1 MGLDMYAEKVAVEKI
16 GDSVVDFDSEGSSE
30 IFYWRKHPN
39 LHGWM
44 EALYRKKGGKDESFN
59 VSRVR
64 LTSEDIDQLERDV
77 TGEKLPETT
86 GFFFGWSGP
95 EDQEKDIAFIK
106 IARATL
112 AEGYAVFYTSWW

>member
-1 MGLDMYAEKVAVEKI
+1 MGLDMYAEKIAAEKI
-16 GDSVVDFDSEGSSE
+16 GDSVVDFDHEGSSE

-59 VSRVR
+59 VSPVR

-86 GFFFGWSGP
+86 GFFFGSSDAG
-95 EDQEKDIAFIK
+95 DQYRDLQFIA
-106 IARATL
+106 IARAAL